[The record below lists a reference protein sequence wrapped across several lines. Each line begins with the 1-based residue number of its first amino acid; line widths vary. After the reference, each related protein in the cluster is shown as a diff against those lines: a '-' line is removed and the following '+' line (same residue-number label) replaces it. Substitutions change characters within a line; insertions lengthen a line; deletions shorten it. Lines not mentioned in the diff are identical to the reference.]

1 MKTLSHYMVWL
12 GKHDYMG
19 FVNFETFQG
28 GTFWI
33 EPCISIVYIHLTSAL
48 SFVDDV
54 LDIKMADPRKVE

>member
-1 MKTLSHYMVWL
+1 
-12 GKHDYMG
+12 MG